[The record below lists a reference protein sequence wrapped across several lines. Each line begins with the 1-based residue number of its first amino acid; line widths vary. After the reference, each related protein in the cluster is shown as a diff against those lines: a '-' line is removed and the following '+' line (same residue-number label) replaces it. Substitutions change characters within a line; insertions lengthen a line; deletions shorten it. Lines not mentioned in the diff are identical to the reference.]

1 MDLND
6 LINNAF
12 NKVLSQD
19 LIETAVEN
27 DNAQRLIQ
35 YSLDDDYKQHFN
47 TQKLLE
53 TAAAK
58 GRLKVISAIIE
69 SQGAIES
76 PNEYGLSKAMNA
88 AATSGNTEAVKLIG
102 TKLSANNFTTS
113 LFYAATEGHTETAE
127 ALIDMGANVNTAI
140 NNPLE
145 AACSNGKLEIIQSLI
160 KKGADVNLNSDD
172 ALKKAVL
179 NQNENIARSLIMEH
193 GAIIVDKEFFE
204 NWNPQVFVWERNKNL
219 NDKLQKNLNTPKPT
233 ATKSKMKGYGM
244 KI

>member
-1 MDLND
+1 MDLD
-6 LINNAF
+6 RLINNAF

-58 GRLKVISAIIE
+58 GKLKVIAAIIE
-69 SQGAIES
+69 SQGAIQS
-76 PNEYGLSKAMNA
+76 PDEYGLNKAMSTA
-88 AATSGNTEAVKLIG
+88 AANGNTDAVKLIG
-102 TKLSANNFTTS
+102 TKLEKEHFTRS
-113 LFYAATEGHTETAE
+113 LFYAASEGQNETAQT
-127 ALIDMGANVNTAI
+127 LIDMGAELNEVNNA
-140 NNPLE
+140 LE
-145 AACSNGKLEIIQSLI
+145 VACSCGHYETVQMLIQNGS
-160 KKGADVNLNSDD
+160 DVNFNADM

-179 NQNENIARSLIMEH
+179 HGHNNIARSLVMEH
-193 GAIIVDKEFFE
+193 RAEIIDRQFFE
-204 NWNPQVFVWERNKNL
+204 QWNPQVFSWEKSREL
-219 NDKLQKNLNTPKPT
+219 NDRLQQKHP
-233 ATKSKMKGYGM
+233 SKQSKKTKGYSM